1 MVKRAAAFTGSLC
14 KEIDEKHCVC
24 LGGRSEKSML
34 QHALLLSSLVQHN
47 IHLAC
52 PKSGV
57 PLSTLKLHSGAYTF
71 KEAAKKI
78 ACTWRYVIS
87 RIRRDFGLQ
96 RARNRV

>member
-1 MVKRAAAFTGSLC
+1 
-14 KEIDEKHCVC
+14 
-24 LGGRSEKSML
+24 ML
-34 QHALLLSSLVQHN
+34 QHTLLLSSLVQHN

-71 KEAAKKI
+71 KETAKKI